1 MSVSL
6 TSVSPSCGPPGT
18 AIALT
23 GAGFDAGSQV
33 CCPTVA
39 LMTFVSSTQLIA
51 AIPANLAGP
60 DGGTTQIGVFVLG
73 SDGSISA
80 VILFSVQFPPAKLQA
95 WTTVDAVTAEVPGF
109 KRGGIIND
117 DQIGTWIRSI
127 AQNIAAEM
135 VRRGL
140 SLDPSTWQ
148 QPGTTANPDP
158 VDVLEMIN
166 RMGAASRLASAI
178 GAQFGAAGQ
187 QWGVAKNL
195 ESAYQDQLHGLREGD
210 CDKFFLP
217 AAATVDVLPQ
227 LAASTGGRPAFRK
240 EQVF

>member
-1 MSVSL
+1 MGVSL
-6 TSVSPSCGPPGT
+6 RSVSPSSGPPGT

-33 CCPTVA
+33 CCPTVQPTA
-39 LMTFVSSTQLIA
+39 FVSSTQLTA
-51 AIPANLAGP
+51 VIPAQLAGP

-73 SDGSISA
+73 DDGSISS
-80 VILFSVQFPPAKLQA
+80 VVLFSVQFPPAKLQA

-109 KRGGIIND
+109 KRGGVISD
-117 DQIGTWIRSI
+117 DSIGTWIRSI

-166 RMGAASRLASAI
+166 RMGAASRLASAV

-195 ESAYQDQLHGLREGD
+195 ESAYQDQIHGLRNGD
-210 CDKFFLP
+210 YDKFFMP
-217 AAATVDVLPQ
+217 AAATVDVMPQ
-227 LAASTGGRPAFRK
+227 LAAKTGERPAFRK
-240 EQVF
+240 DMVF